1 MKRITE
7 MKYFGAL
14 ALLFTAVTVSACDDE
29 FLTEVP
35 SDFVAPEN
43 FYRNA
48 DDALA
53 AVNAAYATF
62 INLRSPLSNDDYY
75 GRNFFMVTEFQTE
88 TITNRLS
95 ATNERSLVDNFH
107 TQFLSTHPYI
117 ETIWQAAYAGI
128 NRANSV
134 IDRVPSVPM
143 DAEMRDRIVAEG
155 KFLRALHY
163 YNLAGLFGGVPLK
176 LSETVG
182 LQDLTLPRA
191 TASETW
197 EQIITDLEEAAA
209 VLPESYPAS
218 ELGRATKGAALTLL
232 GKAHLQRAQ
241 TGAGSAADFA
251 AAEAAFREVMT
262 LGYSLDPNYA
272 SLFDGSN
279 EESPEIIF
287 SIQNAPVPGFGGRL
301 SEWIAPNPTS
311 GTVVFPGALNHFQAE
326 RPFYDSY
333 NPTDSR
339 KAGTWLVS
347 YIQSDT
353 VLVWDWTK
361 GNAMRDQYG
370 STGPTLVK
378 YLDSDASDEG
388 AEEPDIV
395 LLRYA
400 DVLLSLAEAINEQA
414 GPTGEAYLL
423 IDDVRDRAGVP
434 GLTTGLSQDQFR
446 DSLFLERRFEFT
458 GETHGIFD
466 SRRNWPWAKA
476 RIEAHMAQRS
486 ALNRTPFT
494 SSVPKFDA
502 RPIPDKWRLMPIPNR
517 ACQLNDLL
525 TQNPGWDVGECEGTA
540 P

>member
-1 MKRITE
+1 MKQLGI
-7 MKYFGAL
+7 L
-14 ALLFTAVTVSACDDE
+14 ALMAAMLAMSACDDQ

-53 AVNAAYATF
+53 AVNAAYASF
-62 INLRSPLSNDDYY
+62 VNLRSPLSNDDYY

-117 ETIWQAAYAGI
+117 ETIWQAAYSAI

-134 IDRVPSVPM
+134 IDRVPAVPM
-143 DAEMRDRIVAEG
+143 NEPLRNRIVAEA

-176 LSETVG
+176 LTETAG
-182 LQDLTLPRA
+182 LIDLELPRA

-197 EQIITDLEEAAA
+197 EQVIQDLEEAADA
-209 VLPESYPAS
+209 LPVSYPAS
-218 ELGRATKGAALTLL
+218 DWGRATKGAALTLK

-241 TGAGSAADFA
+241 TGAGSAADLA

-272 SLFDGSN
+272 RLFDGSN
-279 EESPEIIF
+279 ERSPEIIF
-287 SIQNAPVPGFGGRL
+287 SIQNTTVPGYGGRL
-301 SEWIAPNPTS
+301 SEWIAPNPPS
-311 GTVVFPGALNHFQAE
+311 GTPVFPGALNHFQAE

-333 NPTDSR
+333 DSTDVR

-347 YIQSDT
+347 YVQSDT
-353 VLVWDWTK
+353 LLRWAWT
-361 GNAMRDQYG
+361 NSAMVAQYG
-370 STGPTLVK
+370 STGPTLRK
-378 YLDSDASDEG
+378 YLDPDATDEG
-388 AEEPDIV
+388 AEEPDII

-400 DVLLSLAEAINEQA
+400 DVLLSLAEAINEAA
-414 GPTGEAYLL
+414 GPTGEAYGLVGQ
-423 IDDVRDRAGVP
+423 VRARAGITRALP
-434 GLTTGLSQDQFR
+434 AGLSQQAFR
-446 DSLFLERRFEFT
+446 DSLFLERRREFA
-458 GETHGIFD
+458 GETHGVFD
-466 SRRNWPWAKA
+466 SRRNWTWAKA
-476 RIEAHMAQRS
+476 RIEAHMATRATANRS
-486 ALNRTPFT
+486 PFT
-494 SSVPKFDA
+494 SSVPKFA
-502 RPIPDKWRLMPIPNR
+502 PTGGIPDKWRLFPIPSR
-517 ACQLNDLL
+517 ACQLNEQL
-525 TQNPGWDVGECEGTA
+525 TQNPGWDGCTA
-540 P
+540 TAAP

>member
-1 MKRITE
+1 

-14 ALLFTAVTVSACDDE
+14 ALLVAAFTVSACDDE

-53 AVNAAYATF
+53 AVNAAYAAF
-62 INLRSPLSNDDYY
+62 VNLESPLSNDDYY

-117 ETIWQAAYAGI
+117 ETIWQAAFSAI

-134 IDRVPSVPM
+134 IGRVPAVPM
-143 DAEMRDRIVAEG
+143 DTELRDRIVGEA

-163 YNLAGLFGGVPLK
+163 YNLAGFFGGVPLK
-176 LSETVG
+176 LTETAG
-182 LQDLTLPRA
+182 LQDLELPRA

-197 EQIITDLEEAAA
+197 EQIIQDLEEAAA
-209 VLPESYPAS
+209 VLPMSYPAS
-218 ELGRATKGAALTLL
+218 DFGRATKGAALTLL

-251 AAEAAFREVMT
+251 AADAAFREVMT
-262 LGYSLDPNYA
+262 LGYTLDADYE

-279 EESPEIIF
+279 EQSPEIIF
-287 SIQNAPVPGFGGRL
+287 SIQNAIVPGYGGRF

-311 GTVVFPGALNHFQAE
+311 GTIVFPGALNHFQAE

-333 NPTDSR
+333 DPNDSR

-347 YIQSDT
+347 YMQSDT
-353 VLVWDWTK
+353 LLVWDWTK
-361 GNAMRDQYG
+361 GTAMRDQYG
-370 STGPTLVK
+370 STGPTLKK
-378 YLDSDASDEG
+378 YLDPDATDEG

-395 LLRYA
+395 VLRYA
-400 DVLLSLAEAINEQA
+400 DVLLSLAEAINEQG
-414 GPTGEAYLL
+414 GPTGEAYGFV
-423 IDDVRDRAGVP
+423 DQVRARAGVA
-434 GLTTGLSQDQFR
+434 GLTAGLSQAAFR
-446 DSLFLERRFEFT
+446 DSLFLERRREFT
-458 GETHGIFD
+458 GETHGVFD

-476 RIEAHMAQRS
+476 RIEAHMNVRS
-486 ALNRTPFT
+486 TLNRSPFT
-494 SSVPKFDA
+494 SSVPKFG
-502 RPIPDKWRLMPIPNR
+502 PTGGIPDKWTLFPIPNR
-517 ACQLNDLL
+517 ACQLNKLL
-525 TQNPGWDVGECEGTA
+525 TQNPGWDGCA
-540 P
+540 

>member
-1 MKRITE
+1 
-7 MKYFGAL
+7 MKYLGAL
-14 ALLFTAVTVSACDDE
+14 ALLVTAFTVSACDDE

-35 SDFVAPEN
+35 SDFVSPEN

-62 INLRSPLSNDDYY
+62 VNLRSPLGNDDYY
-75 GRNFFMVTEFQTE
+75 GRNFYMVTEFQTE

-107 TQFLSTHPYI
+107 TQFNPSHPYI
-117 ETIWQAAYAGI
+117 ETIWQAAYSAI

-134 IDRVPSVPM
+134 IDRVPGVEM
-143 DAEMRDRIVAEG
+143 DAELRDRIVGEA

-182 LQDLTLPRA
+182 LEGLALPRA

-197 EQIITDLEEAAA
+197 GQIITDLEEAAA
-209 VLPESYPAS
+209 VLPESYSAS
-218 ELGRATKGAALTLL
+218 DFGRATRGAALTLL
-232 GKAHLQRAQ
+232 GKAHLHRAQ

-262 LGYSLDPNYA
+262 LGYALDPDYG

-279 EESPEIIF
+279 EQSPEVIF
-287 SIQNAPVPGFGGRL
+287 SIQHATVPGFGGRL
-301 SEWIAPNPTS
+301 SEWIAPNPSS
-311 GTVVFPGALNHFQAE
+311 GTRVFPGALNHFQAE

-333 NPTDSR
+333 NPNDSR
-339 KAGTWLVS
+339 KEGTWLVS

-353 VLVWDWTK
+353 LLVWDWAGGST
-361 GNAMRDQYG
+361 MRNQYG
-370 STGPTLVK
+370 STGPTLKK
-378 YLDSDASDEG
+378 YLDPDAPDEG

-414 GPTGEAYLL
+414 GPTGEAYGL
-423 IDDVRDRAGVP
+423 IDEVRARAGVS
-434 GLTTGLSQDQFR
+434 GLTAGLAQDDFR
-446 DSLFLERRFEFT
+446 DSLFLERRYEFT

-476 RIEAHMAQRS
+476 RIEAHMALRTT
-486 ALNRTPFT
+486 LNVSPFT

-502 RPIPDKWRLMPIPNR
+502 RPLDDKWQLLPIPNR
-517 ACQLNDLL
+517 ACQLNELL
-525 TQNPGWDVGECEGTA
+525 TQNPGWDVDECQGTA